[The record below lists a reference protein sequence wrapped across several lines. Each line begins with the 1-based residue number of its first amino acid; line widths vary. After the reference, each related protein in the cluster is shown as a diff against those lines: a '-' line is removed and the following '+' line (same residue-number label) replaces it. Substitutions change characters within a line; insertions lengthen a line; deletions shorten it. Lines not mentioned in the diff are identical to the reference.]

1 MQPLTNKELNYLND
15 MLSAEDLLIKTCA
28 AALPQ
33 ATQNDVHQFLH
44 HVVGEHQR
52 RYDDI
57 LHVVQQHE
65 SVAH

>member
-1 MQPLTNKELNYLND
+1 MQPLTTKELNYMCD

-28 AALPQ
+28 AATMQ
-33 ATQNDVHQFLH
+33 ATQGDVQQFLH

-52 RYDDI
+52 RYDEI
-57 LHVVQQHE
+57 LRVLEQHE